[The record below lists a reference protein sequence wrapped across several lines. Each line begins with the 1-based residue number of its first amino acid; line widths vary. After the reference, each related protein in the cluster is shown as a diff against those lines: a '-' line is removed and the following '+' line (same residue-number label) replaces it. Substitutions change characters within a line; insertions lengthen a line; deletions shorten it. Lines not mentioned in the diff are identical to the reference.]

1 MKAYKH
7 LDFNTH
13 GCMSD
18 QTHRL
23 YKLLEFHA
31 ENNMPKAKDP
41 DASHAAK
48 LLRLF
53 SKLTVE
59 GKRHYQSDLA
69 EYLDCSAQTVSRL
82 AAEIEAFVGDKLEIG
97 TERRRRYYFLKHQ
110 AGMRTLGLEFEE
122 LRYLSICHDLASP
135 FLPEQISTRIKNT
148 IFELSTR
155 MAASDFPHRGDT
167 QKQHI
172 GFKPKGYIDYTAHF
186 VSIEKLVSAAH
197 TCNVCL
203 VEYRA
208 NARTESQKYFYAPGR
223 IFSMNGAL
231 YVQGH
236 QVSKGLA
243 EKERPTSFAIH
254 RIINVTRTDKTF
266 DFDATIDDKGVF
278 GMKWHE
284 PKTYRIRFDV
294 KAADY
299 VRERIWSEDQ
309 KINELEDGGLIL
321 ELSAV
326 SEREL
331 IAWVWSFGDL
341 AQIETS

>member
-1 MKAYKH
+1 
-7 LDFNTH
+7 
-13 GCMSD
+13 
-18 QTHRL
+18 
-23 YKLLEFHA
+23 
-31 ENNMPKAKDP
+31 MPKAKDP

-53 SKLTVE
+53 SKLTAE

-97 TERRRRYYFLKHQ
+97 IENRRRYYFLKHQ

-135 FLPEQISTRIKNT
+135 FLPEQISNRIQNT

-155 MAASDFPHRGDT
+155 MADPDFPRRGEA

-172 GFKPKGYIDYTAHF
+172 GFKPKGYIDYTGHF
-186 VSIEKLVSAAH
+186 ESIETLVSASHAR
-197 TCNVCL
+197 NVCL
-203 VEYRA
+203 VEYKA
-208 NARTESQKYFYAPGR
+208 NARKASQVYYYAPGR
-223 IFSMNGAL
+223 IISMNGAL

-243 EKERPTSFAIH
+243 EKKRPTSFAVH
-254 RIINVTRTDKTF
+254 RILDVSRTDKVF
-266 DFDATIDDKGVF
+266 DFDASIDDEGAF
-278 GMKWHE
+278 GMKWHA
-284 PKTYRIRFDV
+284 PKKIRIQFDV

-299 VRERIWSEDQ
+299 VRERIWSKDQ
-309 KINELEDGGLIL
+309 KIDDLDDGGLIL
-321 ELSAV
+321 ELTTV

-331 IAWVWSFGDL
+331 MAWVWSFGEL
-341 AQIETS
+341 ATIL